1 MHAVEI
7 LILVVAGAVMYLALR
22 GVRRIKEDRRSDR
35 GRLRE
40 AAVERLMQEAAGPE
54 PTDTDTESRVQGDS
68 FRFSPE
74 LFEHR
79 ARVME
84 VLDAQGFAWL
94 SHYSSVDCLHDVYGI
109 EVCGIHDYDDAKSIL
124 DILLRIYPDWKP
136 G

>member
-1 MHAVEI
+1 
-7 LILVVAGAVMYLALR
+7 MYLALR